1 MKNISNYNLCN
12 RTISFNC
19 IFVHLT
25 TFSIVMYVFL
35 HLIFGPPGRKQYL
48 NNYAKSSILM
58 ELTHV

>member
-12 RTISFNC
+12 RAISFNC

-35 HLIFGPPGRKQYL
+35 HLIFGPPGRKQ
-48 NNYAKSSILM
+48 
-58 ELTHV
+58 